1 MAWVDA
7 KTEDRTDRHNGLAG
21 SYVDSA
27 AAKERMRPPFAASE
41 RLERILELQTRNPA
55 DYAGLSSTD
64 KIAAAMY
71 AAARAE
77 HEAGQR

>member
-7 KTEDRTDRHNGLAG
+7 KTEDRTDRHNAL
-21 SYVDSA
+21 SDSFGVSA
-27 AAKERMRPPFAASE
+27 TKERMRPPFAASE

-55 DYAGLSSTD
+55 DYARLSPTD
-64 KIAAAMY
+64 RIAASMY
-71 AAARAE
+71 AAAKAA